1 MIFKKKL
8 VQTTLLFLFMI
19 AAALVCLQPVRMALA
34 NRSLLRQTIID
45 YNLKVYN
52 ESLSNGSYN
61 GAAGIL
67 LVSPEVGRS
76 LGLKTLIDHDYL
88 DARDLDAKADTL
100 FGQAISALTSQEEE
114 RFAGDHAKRAGE
126 SAIAS
131 KEARASARMHFAA
144 YRSKLTPI
152 GDERLNDTECSTLM
166 DRLLKESL
174 EKASFDLRDGL
185 GIFYNR
191 CQGLSDE
198 TPPLTPENVRFV
210 NYVFSEFQ
218 QKGSDEDKNVYHL
231 GKQEWDRETNR
242 GVSLKTAINREAP
255 RLGALIESCLDSQE
269 TSGYPVDPLLF
280 IALMRRESNFDPRA
294 VSYVG
299 AAGLTQIMP
308 KTGKGLGMKRIY
320 LPAYFEEA
328 NSLLKRERDLRQKA
342 ISIISK
348 MTPANMATEAGLARE
363 FMQNSLNCS
372 KKRSNLFAR
381 YRKELLENNQDD
393 RLDPCKAIAYGYRYF
408 SDLMK
413 MQKGDISLALASYNA
428 GPHRVKEYNG
438 LPPYAETVTFRNT
451 VLKFYREYVNK
462 LRRSN

>member
-1 MIFKKKL
+1 MF
-8 VQTTLLFLFMI
+8 LFLI
-19 AAALVCLQPVRMALA
+19 AAALVCLQPVRIALA

-76 LGLKTLIDHDYL
+76 LGLKTLIDQDYL

-114 RFAGDHAKRAGE
+114 RFAGDQAKRAGE

-131 KEARASARMHFAA
+131 NEARASARMHFAA

-152 GDERLNDTECSTLM
+152 GDERLNDNECSTLM

-174 EKASFDLRDGL
+174 EKASVDLRDGL

-191 CQGLSDE
+191 CQGLSHE

-218 QKGSDEDKNVYHL
+218 QKGSDEDKNAYHL
-231 GKQEWDRETNR
+231 GKQEWERETNP

-255 RLGALIESCLDSQE
+255 RLGALIESCLYSQE

-381 YRKELLENNQDD
+381 YRKELLEKNQDD

-408 SDLMK
+408 
-413 MQKGDISLALASYNA
+413 QIS
-428 GPHRVKEYNG
+428 
-438 LPPYAETVTFRNT
+438 
-451 VLKFYREYVNK
+451 
-462 LRRSN
+462 